1 MSGGTGARRLGQTDS
16 SQFEV
21 QNTFEEKLTLNWE
34 EQFQMTYLQD
44 TTLQV
49 EEDETPAKEDV
60 KFNPGTSCLRLGL
73 FHGAV

>member
-1 MSGGTGARRLGQTDS
+1 MSGGTRARRLGQTDS

-49 EEDETPAKEDV
+49 KEDETPAKEDV
-60 KFNPGTSCLRLGL
+60 KFNPGTS
-73 FHGAV
+73 